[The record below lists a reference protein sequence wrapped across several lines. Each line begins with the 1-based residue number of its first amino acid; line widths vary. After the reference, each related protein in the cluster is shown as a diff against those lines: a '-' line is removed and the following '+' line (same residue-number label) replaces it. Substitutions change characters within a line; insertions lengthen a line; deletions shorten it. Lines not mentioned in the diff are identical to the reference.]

1 MLPFSLGAAL
11 ASAASGNFVA
21 RTGVYRPVMY
31 FAWTVMTL
39 GYGLMTML
47 DNTSNT

>member
-1 MLPFSLGAAL
+1 MLPFSLGAGFF
-11 ASAASGNFVA
+11 SIASGMVVA
-21 RTGVYRPVMY
+21 RTRVYRPVMY

-39 GYGLMTML
+39 GYGLMVML